1 MEPVIAT
8 SMRPRW
14 ILCLCVSLVLVRL
27 VARSPAAE
35 AVTID
40 PVRSLFV
47 TDRAV
52 LDSDTGRLFSLER
65 VFNQLVAQSR
75 VPMLTSQGLW
85 NQWWDT
91 LNLSPGLGLGPHCD
105 SYLTPEGDPGLNG
118 FPLDCPRQEGEE
130 ATVSPFAAT
139 GEVVY
144 HTTALVNRFD
154 LAPLTGAHCGE
165 YRMVF
170 ARTSERLP
178 GRNLLIFEAVL
189 PNPTPDL
196 GLEGCRPV
204 AAFWAQ
210 LSTIDDP
217 QVRATA
223 LAAFYFTGLPG
234 FPPVVTIDHYG
245 TGQIRTNMFI
255 ERLWQLR
262 EFKLVHRCSDPAGPC
277 KALRLRPVTDK
288 NTPFGALFDDT
299 STHAKAPQF
308 RTHFLK
314 LLPGLLTD
322 DLMQVAFPSANR
334 FNTGQSNA
342 SGVENDYAVH
352 LSRGSGSFAQEI
364 QQQLTALGSDLTP
377 MHMVRRAMTQSCA
390 GCHALSTVDANSDL
404 GHGLTWP
411 RSLRFVHVDEAGNL
425 SPALREVFLPHRQA
439 VLEAFLNGPARREN
453 FRNGSAQRSAIAT
466 PEIAPAAS
474 VEMTIGG
481 PRRTH

>member
-1 MEPVIAT
+1 LV
-8 SMRPRW
+8 
-14 ILCLCVSLVLVRL
+14 LCLCASLVLVRL
-27 VARSPAAE
+27 VAQLPAAE

-40 PVRSLFV
+40 PVHSLFV

-52 LDSDTGRLFSLER
+52 LDSDAGRLFSLER

-85 NQWWDT
+85 SQWWDT
-91 LNLSPGLGLGPHCD
+91 LNPRPGLGLGPHCD
-105 SYLTPEGDPGLNG
+105 SYLTSEGDPGLNG

-130 ATVSPFAAT
+130 AMGSPFAST
-139 GEVVY
+139 GEVWY
-144 HTTALVNRFD
+144 QITALVNRFD

-210 LSTIDDP
+210 LSTINDP
-217 QVRATA
+217 NVRATA
-223 LAAFYFTGLPG
+223 LADFYFTGLPG
-234 FPPVVTIDHYG
+234 FPPVVTINHYG
-245 TGQIRTNMFI
+245 TGQIRSNMFI

-262 EFKLVHRCSDPAGPC
+262 EFKLAHRCRDPVGPC
-277 KALRLRPVTDK
+277 HTLRLRPVTDK

-299 STHAKAPQF
+299 STHPKAPQF
-308 RTHFLK
+308 HRHFLK
-314 LLPGLLTD
+314 LLPGLLAD
-322 DLMQVAFPSANR
+322 DLMQIVFPNANR

-342 SGVENDYAVH
+342 QGIENDYAVH
-352 LSRGSGSFAQEI
+352 LSRGSGSFAQGMH
-364 QQQLTALGSDLTP
+364 QQLTALGSDLTP

-390 GCHALSTVDANSDL
+390 GCHELNTVGANSDL

-439 VLEAFLNGPARREN
+439 VLENFLNSP
-453 FRNGSAQRSAIAT
+453 AQRSAIAA
-466 PEIAPAAS
+466 PEVAPDAS

-481 PRRTH
+481 PRRIH

>member
-1 MEPVIAT
+1 M
-8 SMRPRW
+8 
-14 ILCLCVSLVLVRL
+14 
-27 VARSPAAE
+27 
-35 AVTID
+35 
-40 PVRSLFV
+40 
-47 TDRAV
+47 
-52 LDSDTGRLFSLER
+52 
-65 VFNQLVAQSR
+65 
-75 VPMLTSQGLW
+75 
-85 NQWWDT
+85 
-91 LNLSPGLGLGPHCD
+91 
-105 SYLTPEGDPGLNG
+105 
-118 FPLDCPRQEGEE
+118 
-130 ATVSPFAAT
+130 
-139 GEVVY
+139 
-144 HTTALVNRFD
+144 
-154 LAPLTGAHCGE
+154 
-165 YRMVF
+165 
-170 ARTSERLP
+170 
-178 GRNLLIFEAVL
+178 
-189 PNPTPDL
+189 
-196 GLEGCRPV
+196 
-204 AAFWAQ
+204 
-210 LSTIDDP
+210 
-217 QVRATA
+217 
-223 LAAFYFTGLPG
+223 
-234 FPPVVTIDHYG
+234 
-245 TGQIRTNMFI
+245 I
-255 ERLWQLR
+255 ERFWQLR

-314 LLPGLLTD
+314 RLPGLLTD

-352 LSRGSGSFAQEI
+352 LARGSGSFAQEI

-425 SPALREVFLPHRQA
+425 SPALREVFLPHRLA